1 MSGGD
6 LEVKTMGDERAWALL
21 WFQFSD
27 GVECGYGNI
36 EVTIL
41 TECFRRPTDHQRESL
56 LLKKAEKGCRSVAK
70 LCPTVCYPRDCSMPG
85 FRILPEFAQVHVD

>member
-1 MSGGD
+1 MGTWGED
-6 LEVKTMGDERAWALL
+6 YGDERAWALL

-41 TECFRRPTDHQRESL
+41 TECFRRLPDHQSELSAGGR
-56 LLKKAEKGCRSVAK
+56 K
-70 LCPTVCYPRDCSMPG
+70 LSFFSR
-85 FRILPEFAQVHVD
+85 